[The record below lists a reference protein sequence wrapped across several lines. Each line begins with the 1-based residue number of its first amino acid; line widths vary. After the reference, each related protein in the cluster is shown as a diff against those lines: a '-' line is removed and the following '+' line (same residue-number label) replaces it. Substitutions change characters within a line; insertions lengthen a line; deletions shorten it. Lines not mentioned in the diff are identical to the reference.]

1 MCDKIFWNNLYNFIL
16 ENELYD
22 ESVYNYNYMKYKC
35 FSPIHYTFEN
45 IRISKAKEKF
55 NLQYLYMSPYVSW
68 QVDLLNL
75 DNVYPLGIRQKI
87 SKSIIKTSFATAQ
100 ISSRFYF
107 IQFFQKTI
115 QNVLS
120 CLLIG
125 WLYTFLGWITLS
137 KFCIKC

>member
-1 MCDKIFWNNLYNFIL
+1 
-16 ENELYD
+16 
-22 ESVYNYNYMKYKC
+22 MKYKW
-35 FSPIHYTFEN
+35 FSPLHYTLQN
-45 IRISKAKEKF
+45 IRFIKAKEKF
-55 NLQYLYMSPYVSW
+55 NLQYIYMSPYVSW

-125 WLYTFLGWITLS
+125 
-137 KFCIKC
+137 

>member
-22 ESVYNYNYMKYKC
+22 VYNYKYMKYKC

-45 IRISKAKEKF
+45 IRFSKAKEKF

-107 IQFFQKTI
+107 IRLFQKTI

>member
-1 MCDKIFWNNLYNFIL
+1 MYYQAFREHKKICVTKFSEIIFIISFL
-16 ENELYD
+16 KMSYTI
-22 ESVYNYNYMKYKC
+22 SVYNYKYMKYKC

-45 IRISKAKEKF
+45 IRFSKAKEKF

-125 WLYTFLGWITLS
+125 
-137 KFCIKC
+137 

>member
-1 MCDKIFWNNLYNFIL
+1 
-16 ENELYD
+16 
-22 ESVYNYNYMKYKC
+22 MKYKC

-45 IRISKAKEKF
+45 IRLGKAKEKF

-125 WLYTFLGWITLS
+125 
-137 KFCIKC
+137 